1 MLKLGCENRTI
12 FVSDP
17 NTVMQIQRM
26 KCSWTKVLCLG
37 MIGMG
42 VATLD
47 LRAQEHPTLH
57 PDAPAGIALWKNAS
71 THATTQTAA
80 ASSAT
85 DLTEAQSDK
94 SNKNLPSTAEDSEE
108 SSNEISYV
116 PRIDGAVKAKFELST
131 YDGEFRFNVRNS
143 RFGVSGNVS
152 RRMTYRMQVDFNN
165 EGKVSILDAYA
176 GYQAGRWDVRLG
188 QQQYHLSTDL
198 DRGPSSNMFA
208 NRSFLAKYLTG
219 YYGSELVDGKPTAFV
234 RTLGSRDLGVM
245 ATYTLKKRIP
255 LKFFFGIFNGS
266 GINNPEW
273 GRTVNFVGRVEIGQA
288 VNDGWRVA
296 LAYYDGSAPMH
307 DRVIEN
313 RGVYEQVPFKQK
325 MKIGVAEMCY
335 RAGFFFIEGEYAR
348 RYLENYSGKYQV
360 LTASHIHTYYRFP
373 MRPTCALNHIA
384 PIVRWDVG
392 NGMDYL
398 NTVTKSVQTVSA
410 NRITAGVNFGFG
422 KKFTRSEIRLNYEK
436 YFLKNTPSDLAINK
450 LYQEKF
456 TIEVV
461 AAF

>member
-1 MLKLGCENRTI
+1 MG
-12 FVSDP
+12 VA
-17 NTVMQIQRM
+17 
-26 KCSWTKVLCLG
+26 CLG
-37 MIGMG
+37 MILLGG
-42 VATLD
+42 SALD
-47 LRAQEHPTLH
+47 LQAQEHPTLH
-57 PDAPAGIALWKNAS
+57 ADLPAGISLWKNNPSRSETAS
-71 THATTQTAA
+71 ASSSSSESVVANTAA
-80 ASSAT
+80 QAS
-85 DLTEAQSDK
+85 AQ
-94 SNKNLPSTAEDSEE
+94 EE
-108 SSNEISYV
+108 SSEEISYV
-116 PRIDGAVKAKFELST
+116 PKIDGAVKAKFELST

-208 NRSFLAKYLTG
+208 NRSFLAKYLTS
-219 YYGSELVDGKPTAFV
+219 YYGSELVDGKPQDFV

-245 ATYTLKKRIP
+245 ATYTMETRLP

-273 GRTVNFVGRVEIGQA
+273 GRSVNFVGRVEIGKA
-288 VNDGWRVA
+288 VTEGWRVA

-307 DRVIEN
+307 DRVIDN
-313 RGVYEQVPFKQK
+313 MGVYEQVPFKQK
-325 MKIGVAEMCY
+325 MRIGVAEVCY
-335 RAGFFFIEGEYAR
+335 RSGAFFIEGEYAR
-348 RYLENYSGKYQV
+348 RYLENYARKYQV
-360 LTASHIHTYYRFP
+360 MTASHIHTYYRFA

-384 PIVRWDVG
+384 PIVRWDLG

-398 NTVTKSVQTVSA
+398 NTVTEAVQSVNA

-436 YFLKNTPSDLAINK
+436 YFLKDQPSDLAVNK
-450 LYQEKF
+450 LYQDKF

>member
-1 MLKLGCENRTI
+1 
-12 FVSDP
+12 
-17 NTVMQIQRM
+17 M
-26 KCSWTKVLCLG
+26 KHLSIIKGACFG
-37 MIGMG
+37 MIFLGTG
-42 VATLD
+42 AFD

-57 PDAPAGIALWKNAS
+57 ADPPAGIALWKNNSSRSESVSEVSSS
-71 THATTQTAA
+71 TESVIEKTAVQP
-80 ASSAT
+80 SAQ
-85 DLTEAQSDK
+85 A
-94 SNKNLPSTAEDSEE
+94 E
-108 SSNEISYV
+108 SSDEVSYV
-116 PRIDGAVKAKFELST
+116 PKIDGAVKAKFELST

-152 RRMTYRMQVDFNN
+152 RRMIYRMQVDFNN

-176 GYQAGRWDVRLG
+176 GYQTGRWDVRLG

-208 NRSFLAKYLTG
+208 NRSFLAKYLTS
-219 YYGSELVDGKPTAFV
+219 YYGSELVNGKPKDFV

-245 ATYTLKKRIP
+245 ATYALETRVP

-273 GRTVNFVGRVEIGQA
+273 GRSVNFVGRVEIGKA
-288 VNDGWRVA
+288 VPEGWRMA

-307 DRVIEN
+307 DRVIDN
-313 RGVYEQVPFKQK
+313 MGVYEQVPFKQK
-325 MKIGVAEMCY
+325 MRIGVAEMCY
-335 RAGFFFIEGEYAR
+335 RSGAFFIEGEYAR
-348 RYLENYSGKYQV
+348 RYLENDVRKYQV
-360 LTASHIHTYYRFP
+360 MTASHIHTYYLFS
-373 MRPTCALNHIA
+373 MGPTCPLNHIA

-398 NTVTKSVQTVSA
+398 NTVTETVQTVNA

-436 YFLKNTPSDLAINK
+436 YFLKNQPSDLSVNK
-450 LYQEKF
+450 LYQDKF